1 MDCGEL
7 QMEEGSTMSM
17 RAPPPMAMGSDD
29 GPMVMHGRPT
39 TLPSTRVTA
48 EVTIEEARVVF
59 KAIMGHEIFKK
70 PPSTLDSWH
79 EMNGGWIIRYHRKT
93 RKRGFHPLR
102 RGKGAPI
109 PSDLIPYRMTVQFNR
124 EGERRFW
131 LGQWMDSTWSSP
143 GTWVGYSVFK
153 HRDAVQGGELCDG
166 GGCGDEVQPPI
177 RPPIQMTSSEQQT
190 CNSMC

>member
-1 MDCGEL
+1 
-7 QMEEGSTMSM
+7 MEEGSTMSM
-17 RAPPPMAMGSDD
+17 RAPPPMAMGSED
-29 GPMVMHGRPT
+29 GPMVMDGRPT
-39 TLPSTRVTA
+39 TLPSTRATA

-93 RKRGFHPLR
+93 RKRGFHPLH

-124 EGERRFW
+124 ERERRFW
-131 LGQWMDSTWSSP
+131 LGQWMDSNGAHQVPGLGTRFSS
-143 GTWVGYSVFK
+143 T
-153 HRDAVQGGELCDG
+153 E
-166 GGCGDEVQPPI
+166 
-177 RPPIQMTSSEQQT
+177 IQMPCKVVNYVMVAVVAVMKFSHQFDHQFR
-190 CNSMC
+190 